1 MDSTVSQHPLDIIRG
16 LILRNALKSR
26 LSTAPMD
33 LEEVWP
39 PFALR
44 IRCGSMELS
53 PVREADYPELS
64 VIADGGVRENSRP
77 AFFVNWDSGTRG
89 QIAQSIAQ
97 YQWNTRAALCIEDWT
112 IEFTV
117 RVDGRAVGV
126 QGVSARD
133 FVATRSASTGSWLSL
148 HEQGR
153 GYGTQMRRAALTAF
167 ADHFDAEV
175 FHSAY
180 FTSNIASRRVSEKL
194 GYLPDG
200 VKTIVG
206 QGGQGGQAVL
216 EHQVILAAAN
226 IIPGPDPVE
235 VSGAETMR
243 RFLGLNAA

>member
-1 MDSTVSQHPLDIIRG
+1 
-16 LILRNALKSR
+16 
-26 LSTAPMD
+26 MD

-44 IRCGSMELS
+44 IRCGNMELS

-64 VIADGGVRENSRP
+64 VIAHGGVRANNQP
-77 AFFVNWDSGTRG
+77 AFLVNWDSGTRG

-97 YQWNTRAALCIEDWT
+97 YQWNTRAAFRVQDWT

-126 QGVSARD
+126 QGVSAQD

-153 GYGTQMRRAALTAF
+153 GYGTQMRRAALMAF

-180 FTSNIASRRVSEKL
+180 FTRNIASRRVSEKL
-194 GYLPDG
+194 GYSANG

-206 QGGQGGQAVL
+206 QDGRAL
-216 EHQVILAAAN
+216 IEHQVILAAAN
-226 IIPGPDPVE
+226 IIPGSDPVE
-235 VSGAETMR
+235 VTGTKTMR
-243 RFLGLNAA
+243 RFLGLEAA